1 MLDLDIDLTQV
12 DTEYPSAAIG
22 DHHMRITKVEQVPW
36 KSDTSKSSL
45 AVQFTNAEPVIST
58 KGREL
63 APGALVSTWRLA
75 LQQHDS
81 ERAPDFKI
89 DLAKLVEAAYG
100 EKVRLNNDNLL
111 GLVGKEVLVTFKAA
125 KDTQYGDTEIKG
137 VKKLA

>member
-12 DTEYPSAAIG
+12 DTDYPSASIG
-22 DHHMRITKVEQVPW
+22 DHHMRITRVEQVAW
-36 KSDTSKSSL
+36 KSDSSKSSL
-45 AVQFTNAEPVIST
+45 AVQFTNVEPVLST
-58 KGREL
+58 KGREM
-63 APGALVSTWRLA
+63 APGFLVSTWRLA
-75 LQQHDS
+75 LQQADN

-100 EKVRLNNDNLL
+100 EKVRLNQENLD

-125 KDTQYGDTEIKG
+125 KDTAYGDTEIKG